1 MKKLLIILA
10 AAMAVAACNKAEM
23 PSQPAEPATLHAT
36 IEDVDATKTSMD
48 ADKNILW
55 SSGDQVAA
63 FIQSSNRQ
71 KYQIESSSAG
81 QTTAVFKQVSGT
93 LSSNGNLDHN
103 VVYYPYSD
111 VVEVEKSGSDYSLNV
126 VLPTEQNYVKE
137 SFDNGAMAMVAVS
150 ENNNISFRN
159 VLGGMKLQLKG
170 TQRIT
175 TIRILGGNSEKLSG
189 PATVTAYADNSE
201 PKITMSPDALTSVT
215 YICGK
220 YGTQLKESAATT
232 FIISLPPVE
241 FTKGFTV
248 LVTDTNKKTY
258 VISTSKV
265 NTVYRSS
272 LLAMPALSLS
282 DFDARKGDYVDE
294 YGINHGQGISVGG
307 YVWAPVNCGYHKD
320 DYKYGK
326 LYQWGRRFGFGYDNS
341 DASIPV
347 IETGGDITPEMGNDY
362 SNYNMFY
369 TGTAATPNDWANP
382 HDGMLWNV
390 GSEDSPVK
398 SSYDPCPAGW
408 RIPND
413 AELKALTILPNN
425 STSQWTVG
433 PEGLNGYWFIDGA
446 SDNPDAAR
454 IFLPATGYLD
464 YAEGEPRNRGNFGY
478 YWSSDPFNINYGS
491 VLCVRNGTPII
502 STVFRRANAVA
513 IRCVSE

>member
-23 PSQPAEPATLHAT
+23 PSQPDEPATLHAT

-63 FIQSSNRQ
+63 FMQSSNRQ

-93 LSSNGNLDHN
+93 LSSAEKQEHN

-111 VVEVEKSGSDYSLNV
+111 VVEVDKSGSDYALDV
-126 VLPTEQNYVKE
+126 VLPTEQNYVKD
-137 SFDNGAMAMVAVS
+137 SFGNGTMAMVAVS
-150 ENNNISFRN
+150 EDNSLAFRN

-175 TIRILGGNSEKLSG
+175 MIKIFGANSEKLSG
-189 PATVTAYADNSE
+189 PATVIAYADNSE
-201 PKITMSPDALTSVT
+201 PAIVMDPDALSSVT
-215 YICGK
+215 YICGP
-220 YGTQLKESAATT
+220 YGTQLKANTATT
-232 FIISLPPVE
+232 FIISLPPVV
-241 FTKGFTV
+241 FTNGFTV

-258 VISTSKV
+258 VISTSKT
-265 NTVYRSS
+265 NTVFRSS
-272 LLAMPALSLS
+272 LLAMPELSLS
-282 DFDARKGDYVDE
+282 DFYAQAGDYVDE
-294 YGINHGQGISVGG
+294 YGINHGQGITVGG
-307 YVWAPVNCGYHKD
+307 VTWAPVNCGYHKD

-326 LYQWGRRFGFGYDNS
+326 LYQWGRRFGFGY
-341 DASIPV
+341 AGATVPV
-347 IETGGDITPEMGNDY
+347 IETGGDIAPEQANDY
-362 SNYNMFY
+362 SNFNVFF
-369 TGTAATPNDWANP
+369 TGTASTPNDWANP

-390 GSEDSPVK
+390 GSKDSPVK

-413 AELKALTILPNN
+413 AELKALTTLPNN

-433 PEGLNGYWFIDGA
+433 PDGLNGYWFVDGT